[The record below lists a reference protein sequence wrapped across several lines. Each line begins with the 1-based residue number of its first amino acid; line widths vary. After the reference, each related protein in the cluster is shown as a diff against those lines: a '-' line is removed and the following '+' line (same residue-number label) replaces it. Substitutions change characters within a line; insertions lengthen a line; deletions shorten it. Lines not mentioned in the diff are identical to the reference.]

1 MFQSEVSAIW
11 TRGIILLIMSLEVVD
26 EGKEL
31 GRRDQISALEKS
43 ANVFFFSPAVPD
55 KRRLTGYQM
64 TCTRI
69 LNAISPSDS
78 AKSTTYPKSQ
88 ITYNIYDGRYN
99 VNAPRSSVA
108 PPVELFHS
116 AFAFFLD
123 GIKKDCDIPN
133 DIIRK
138 TVEYMKATS
147 GIFASETVRRIE
159 LSPLLCDVLG
169 VNIQT
174 IQNDDKTTADG
185 TAKLG
190 TKAEDMSFSCLFEED
205 KNEIGDGGSDPSTQ
219 AGLSAVRSWAQKEVH
234 DSHSICP
241 FVLKVHSFFSIRLIE
256 MPPPALHF

>member
-1 MFQSEVSAIW
+1 MLSS
-11 TRGIILLIMSLEVVD
+11 
-26 EGKEL
+26 
-31 GRRDQISALEKS
+31 
-43 ANVFFFSPAVPD
+43 FSPTVPN
-55 KRRLTGYQM
+55 KWGLTGYQM
-64 TCTRI
+64 ICNRI
-69 LNAISPSDS
+69 LNAIPPSDS
-78 AKSTTYPKSQ
+78 AKSATYPKSQ

-123 GIKKDCDIPN
+123 GIKNDCVIPE

-138 TVEYMKATS
+138 TVKYMKATS
-147 GIFASETVRRIE
+147 GIYTSETKRRIA
-159 LSPLLCDVLG
+159 LYPLLCNILD

-185 TAKLG
+185 TAKSG
-190 TKAEDMSFSCLFEED
+190 TKAEEMSFAWYFEED
-205 KNEIGDGGSDPSTQ
+205 KNELGDGGSDPSTQ
-219 AGLSAVRSWAQKEVH
+219 AGLSAVRSWTQKEVH

-241 FVLKVHSFFSIRLIE
+241 FVLKIHLLFSIRLIE